1 MNSRL
6 PQPEAGSNLFRDRL
20 NWNTTLHMAVRALRR
35 NKLRSTLT
43 ILGITIGIGA
53 VICTVAIGQGGS
65 QMIHNQLEGLGTNMV
80 WIEAGARNVNGVQT
94 GNIQTKSLR
103 VEDAKAIQDS
113 VPLVAS
119 VAPNVDG
126 PLQVVYGNQNW
137 STHYRG
143 VSPEYFGIRRW
154 TVSEGTLFTQQDVEP
169 HDQRVPAGKNRGGHV
184 IWER

>member
-80 WIEAGARNVNGVQT
+80 WIEAGARSVMACKPATCRPKASESTTPKPSRTRFYWSQVLHPTSTDRCRLSTAIKTGPRTTAGFRPSISALGV
-94 GNIQTKSLR
+94 GRFPK
-103 VEDAKAIQDS
+103 K
-113 VPLVAS
+113 
-119 VAPNVDG
+119 
-126 PLQVVYGNQNW
+126 
-137 STHYRG
+137 HC
-143 VSPEYFGIRRW
+143 
-154 TVSEGTLFTQQDVEP
+154 
-169 HDQRVPAGKNRGGHV
+169 
-184 IWER
+184 